1 MKRVRSCPSY
11 RIRCGSDTDVHLR
24 LACDI
29 PPDKGTE
36 NRIMD
41 SGNLLLVGDNLYRL
55 SKQERANANAFDIND
70 FLEP

>member
-1 MKRVRSCPSY
+1 
-11 RIRCGSDTDVHLR
+11 
-24 LACDI
+24 
-29 PPDKGTE
+29 
-36 NRIMD
+36 MD